1 MKDVD
6 VIPFKVPQTDGHQV
20 SVIGLRW
27 DGSVECLEQEV
38 RQVFELFGPLHRVTV
53 KKDAFCP
60 EDRDDAWYAYMTFF
74 SRFDCEEALRHN
86 GKILVLGHKVRV
98 RKTKKT
104 RAYKE
109 SLELSLHKSQE
120 LLIHYMGFNCWTSEI
135 VHFERVNKEDLKD
148 AVRYLCLVRIRMPR
162 EGLCSEGLGLGEAP
176 LKAKSAAGRGESLS
190 TARRFAFHTAMK
202 AAFSK
207 FIIIKLRNGKVTVE
221 VDTTQTDLQIYQS
234 AWDNPLVEVIDI
246 AHDPEEEDSD
256 DDDIAAIFE
265 DMEDEELDNLLDVT
279 AYDDV

>member
-1 MKDVD
+1 MASLQDVD

-86 GKILVLGHKVRV
+86 GKILVLGHK
-98 RKTKKT
+98 
-104 RAYKE
+104 
-109 SLELSLHKSQE
+109 
-120 LLIHYMGFNCWTSEI
+120 
-135 VHFERVNKEDLKD
+135 FERVNKEDLKD